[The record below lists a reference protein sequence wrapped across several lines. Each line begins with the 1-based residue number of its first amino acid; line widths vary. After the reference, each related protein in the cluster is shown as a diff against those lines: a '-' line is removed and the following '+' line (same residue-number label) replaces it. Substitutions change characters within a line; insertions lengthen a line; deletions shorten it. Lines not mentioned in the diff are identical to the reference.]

1 MKFLG
6 GGAVVR
12 KPRASSLATVLIVI
26 VCSLLGAKVVCAGV
40 GYNVNAG
47 QRNDLYPEPEFLDTN
62 WLGDGDGMPA
72 PHQEKAALVDLW
84 RSTGGSLW
92 GQKWDLRSDPCNDG
106 WYGIFCDEKG
116 HIVSIDLSQNHLLG
130 YLPSSVG
137 RLKEL
142 RIMILNHN
150 MLTGI
155 LPTSFDA
162 LTNLEFVNLSHNR
175 LTGKL
180 PVKWGKFEYIR
191 TLHVA
196 HNEWEDKKLP
206 NELYKLQETGTD
218 VWFNEDAT
226 DPQNTAKLL
235 GEDSYNNLW
244 QI

>member
-1 MKFLG
+1 M
-6 GGAVVR
+6 
-12 KPRASSLATVLIVI
+12 
-26 VCSLLGAKVVCAGV
+26 
-40 GYNVNAG
+40 
-47 QRNDLYPEPEFLDTN
+47 
-62 WLGDGDGMPA
+62 
-72 PHQEKAALVDLW
+72 
-84 RSTGGSLW
+84 
-92 GQKWDLRSDPCNDG
+92 
-106 WYGIFCDEKG
+106 
-116 HIVSIDLSQNHLLG
+116 
-130 YLPSSVG
+130 
-137 RLKEL
+137 
-142 RIMILNHN
+142 
-150 MLTGI
+150 
-155 LPTSFDA
+155 PTSFDA